1 MATFVESPKAAVPY
15 VHRHYGAPRFSLV
28 RLALPVLCG
37 ALGISL
43 GTVIGVSIA
52 FLTAPAVAPATSTDS
67 AQDSTTGTEL
77 GVTPSTTAGAEE
89 DFHPAAFVPVVAY
102 TRQPA
107 ANVGRSAAGR
117 AGTGLSL
124 TKQTVKAS
132 PSPAAR
138 TTQDKKPAIKRHPKL
153 RFVGVRRR
161 SVKHVAKL
169 PVEQALAGDPEVTPI
184 ILNDAQ
190 MSLDDGAKPS
200 GFYSEGDLTVAD
212 YDATAGTIQTD
223 DGRTFAL
230 GNTVSASNAA
240 PWEDYRSN
248 VHYRCG
254 QDGSCL
260 LVRAGVIASNARL
273 I

>member
-28 RLALPVLCG
+28 SLALPLLCG
-37 ALGISL
+37 ALGVSL
-43 GTVIGVSIA
+43 GTVIGVSAA
-52 FLTAPAVAPATSTDS
+52 FLTAPAGATATPTDS
-67 AQDSTTGTEL
+67 AQDSTAGTEP
-77 GVTPSTTAGAEE
+77 GVTPSTTTGAEE
-89 DFHPAAFVPVVAY
+89 NIHPAAFVPVVAVI
-102 TRQPA
+102 RQPT
-107 ANVGRSAAGR
+107 ANAGRSAADW
-117 AGTGLSL
+117 AGAGLSS
-124 TKQTVKAS
+124 TNRTVKAN

-138 TTQDKKPAIKRHPKL
+138 TTQNKKLAIKRHPKL
-153 RFVGVRRR
+153 RFVGVHRL
-161 SVKHVAKL
+161 SVKHVAKPSL
-169 PVEQALAGDPEVTPI
+169 EQALAGEPEVTPI
-184 ILNDAQ
+184 MLNDAQ
-190 MSLDDGAKPS
+190 MSLDDDAKPS

-230 GNTVSASNAA
+230 GNTVSSSNAT
-240 PWEDYRSN
+240 PWENYRSN